1 MRQKNLNAPLSDSFL
16 QFNASQGTSII
27 DSAFN
32 LSDQKEELRISHS
45 VLSPDRPVNAGK
57 QICENSFDGYDPSNL
72 HQPNVY

>member
-32 LSDQKEELRISHS
+32 LSDQKEQLRISHS
-45 VLSPDRPVNAGK
+45 VLSPDRPVNGGK
-57 QICENSFDGYDPSNL
+57 
-72 HQPNVY
+72 